1 MIDKILEYKDELG
14 SNTLKSLAAFA
25 LDPKNIQRLKD
36 NPKLVKTLT
45 NNKLL
50 PSSIRLYIRNIAGVT
65 DKITEDFFSKSEL
78 AEIKDRVAKA
88 EAQRSKGNKANYGL
102 VADSRVDNVIGYK
115 SRDGKLS
122 LSKAFTSPETNIDQT
137 LGQASFSKD
146 EKGNYTIKDT
156 HNFDGDPVG
165 GSTMYDNA
173 IYFKRQEDNPNLKA
187 IPHLDTA
194 EKIDKMLFDYM
205 DKPGESKNER
215 ESKKWITDLYKKDG
229 LWGNYKEN
237 STAVTY
243 EQSETNEEL
252 LRRAY
257 KAHATG
263 DIDSIQLAR
272 ILGKLEGTDIPVEL
286 GIGSITQEDK
296 YKADPDFARYIAGDT
311 IMGDEYDF
319 AGAGKSY
326 EDVGIPSLI
335 RNNARKFIK

>member
-14 SNTLKSLAAFA
+14 SDTLKSLAEFA

-122 LSKAFTSPETNIDQT
+122 LSKSFTSPETNIDQS

-165 GSTMYDNA
+165 GGTLYDNKK
-173 IYFKRQEDNPNLKA
+173 YFKGQGDNPNLKA

-194 EKIDKMLFDYM
+194 EEIEKMLFDYG
-205 DKPGESKNER
+205 DKPGESKYEK

-229 LWGNYKEN
+229 ALGDYKEK

-243 EQSETNEEL
+243 EQPETDKQL
-252 LRRAY
+252 LKRAY
-257 KAHATG
+257 KAHAAG

-272 ILGKLEGTDIPVEL
+272 ILGKLEGTDIPIEL

-296 YKADPDFARYIAGDT
+296 YKANPDFAEYIATDT
-311 IMGDEYDF
+311 LGSEGY
-319 AGAGKSY
+319 GVGGKSY

>member
-1 MIDKILEYKDELG
+1 MIDKILEYKDELA
-14 SNTLKSLAAFA
+14 SDTLKSLAAFA

-36 NPKLVKTLT
+36 NPKLVKKLT
-45 NNKLL
+45 ENKSL
-50 PSSIRLYIRNIAGVT
+50 PSSIRLYVRNIAGVT

-88 EAQRSKGNKANYGL
+88 EAQGSKGNKANYGL
-102 VADSRVDNVIGYK
+102 TAKNVDNVIGYK
-115 SRDGKLS
+115 IKDGKLS

-165 GSTMYDNA
+165 GATMYDNE
-173 IYFKRQEDNPNLKA
+173 IYFKGQKDNSNLKA

-194 EKIDKMLFDYM
+194 EEIDKTLYDYM
-205 DKPGESKNER
+205 DKPGDSENER
-215 ESKKWITDLYKKDG
+215 KSNKFITDMYKEDG
-229 LWGNYKEN
+229 LLGDYKEN

-243 EQSETNEEL
+243 QQPETNAEL
-252 LRRAY
+252 LNRAY
-257 KAHATG
+257 KAHDAG

-272 ILGKLEGTDIPVEL
+272 ILGKLEGTDIPIEL

-296 YKADPDFARYIAGDT
+296 YIADPDFARYIAGDT
-311 IMGDEYDF
+311 KMGDEYSF
-319 AGAGKSY
+319 AGSGEEY

-335 RNNARKFIK
+335 RNYARKFIK